1 MAKLKSKK
9 PLNAQSTSLRKTNP
23 KKSGS
28 SNTKEIPEIVI
39 DYDGLWKVIIED
51 FFWEFIAFFLPKL
64 FEDLDTTYPPE
75 FLDKEL
81 MVIHK
86 ELKIPKQIVDKLIK
100 VKLKDGRFKWI
111 LIHVEVQARFEID
124 FSTRMFLYKA
134 FIFAKFQLPIVA
146 LAIYPAGRT
155 PKKFDYYDESLYDT
169 TLMYRFNAYKIAQQ
183 KEADLIQS
191 NNIFALF
198 VLANLYVIKT
208 APKQYDKRVAF
219 KEKLFELAF
228 AKDIPKERVFR
239 MLRFVDEIIALPIDL
254 QTTFMDTV
262 INKKTGRKRL
272 PVEDRLEK
280 SGENFFRAFFAAQ
293 MGMSF
298 EEHLA
303 QHKADIAEAAAKA
316 QAEAAAKA
324 QAAAQAE
331 ADQALIN
338 RIYIAIQMRRQL
350 DLDVNKTALIMKM
363 PVDEILL
370 TLKYEQQKKLTAE
383 LLLPIFKQYIA
394 AKQANPKI
402 DPMIWEYIEPK

>member
-1 MAKLKSKK
+1 MAKSKSKK
-9 PLNAQSTSLRKTNP
+9 PLNPQSTLLGQP
-23 KKSGS
+23 KQKKVNRSH
-28 SNTKEIPEIVI
+28 TEEIPEIVI
-39 DYDGLWKVIIED
+39 DYDGLWKVAIED

-64 FEDLDTTYPPE
+64 FNDLDRSHPPE

-81 MVIHK
+81 LTIHK

-124 FSTRMFLYKA
+124 FPTRMFLYKA
-134 FIFAKFQLPIVA
+134 FIFAKYQLPIVA
-146 LAIYPAGRT
+146 LAVYPAGRT
-155 PKKFDYYDESLYDT
+155 PKKFDYYDESFYDT
-169 TLMYRFNAYKIAQQ
+169 TLMYRFNAYKIAKQ

-208 APKQYDKRVAF
+208 AGKQYVKRAAF
-219 KEKLFELAF
+219 KEKLFKLAF
-228 AKDIPKERVFR
+228 AKGISEERVFR

-316 QAEAAAKA
+316 QAQAAAKA

-350 DLDVNKTALIMKM
+350 DLDVNKTALVMNM

-370 TLKYEQQKKLTAE
+370 ILKYEQQKKWTAE
-383 LLLPIFKQYIA
+383 LLLPIFKQYVA
-394 AKQANPKI
+394 AKQTNPKI
-402 DPMIWEYIEPK
+402 DPMIWEYMEPK